1 MIDNGEEEDLQDKEN
16 LLIIQAAAA
25 AAIAAGLCA
34 MEHAQ
39 QFCDKRHYHDSAL
52 SGIDK
57 DGFDVS
63 PEQEDQFKILV
74 AVGTFTLFFI
84 LSCTDHLVVK

>member
-1 MIDNGEEEDLQDKEN
+1 MIDNIEEEDLQDKED
-16 LLIIQAAAA
+16 LIIQAAAA

-39 QFCDKRHYHDSAL
+39 QFCNKRHYHDSAL
-52 SGIDK
+52 PGIDK
-57 DGFDVS
+57 DGFVS
-63 PEQEDQFKILV
+63 PDQEDQFNILV
-74 AVGTFTLFFI
+74 AVCTFTLFFI